1 MATQYAL
8 VVDGIESMRDFESL
22 PAEVQ
27 RAASRAVNRTL
38 DRLRTDAAALVRKQ
52 VNLPASYVSPSQGRL
67 AVNRRASTSNL
78 EGSVRARGRATSLA
92 RFATNRSAGPGEV
105 TVMVKPGGAVHLK
118 RAWLI
123 KLRSGPNSDNLGNLG
138 LAVRLKPGQ
147 SISNR
152 HLASKPIFPN
162 VYLLFGPSV
171 YQIINNAAEDKLGP
185 DAASFLEG
193 EFLRLLDL

>member
-8 VVDGIESMRDFESL
+8 VVDGIESMQDFERL
-22 PAEVQ
+22 PGEVQ

-38 DRLRTDAAALVRKQ
+38 ERLRTDAADLVRKQ
-52 VNLPASYVSPSQGRL
+52 VNLPASYVSPAQGRL
-67 AVNRRASTSNL
+67 AVHRRASPGNL

-92 RFATNRSAGPGEV
+92 RFVTNRNAGRGDV

-123 KLRSGPNSDNLGNLG
+123 KLRSGANSDTLGNLG
-138 LAVRLKPGQ
+138 LAVRLKPGE

-162 VYLLFGPSV
+162 VYLLYGPSV
-171 YQIINNAAEDKLGP
+171 YQIVNNAAEDKLGP